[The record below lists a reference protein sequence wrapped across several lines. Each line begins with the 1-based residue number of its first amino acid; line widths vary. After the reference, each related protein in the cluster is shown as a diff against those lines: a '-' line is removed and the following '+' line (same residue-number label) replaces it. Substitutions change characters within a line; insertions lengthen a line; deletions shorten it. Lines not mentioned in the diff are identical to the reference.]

1 MKRQVIRMREFRR
14 CVVCNKLYIAT
25 RANAKYCSA
34 TCREIGTSELKS
46 AYREQQKV
54 AKPKRKKK
62 QSVTEIAV
70 AARKAGMTYGQYVAM
85 MECGMAVEQK
95 GE

>member
-1 MKRQVIRMREFRR
+1 MREFRR
-14 CVVCNKLYIAT
+14 CAMCNKLFIT
-25 RANAKYCSA
+25 SNVNAKYCSLD
-34 TCREIGTSELKS
+34 CRTEGKKEAVS
-46 AYREQQKV
+46 AFKQR
-54 AKPKRKKK
+54 AKAAKEAKKRGKK

-85 MECGMAVEQK
+85 VECGMAVEQK